1 MRIVILFTGGRS
13 GSDLL
18 QSLLDSHP
26 EVAQFPAILHFTDEF
41 LKIFKLKDPQIIA
54 KEFIKLNKMLFD
66 SRLNKKERGKY
77 EKIKNC
83 FFNTS
88 VHCWISPIINSTGK

>member
-18 QSLLDSHP
+18 QSLLDTHP
-26 EVAQFPAILHFTDEF
+26 EVAQFPGILRFTDEF

-54 KEFIKLNKMLFD
+54 KNLLN
-66 SRLNKKERGKY
+66 
-77 EKIKNC
+77 
-83 FFNTS
+83 
-88 VHCWISPIINSTGK
+88 

>member
-1 MRIVILFTGGRS
+1 MRLVLLFTGGRS

-41 LKIFKLKDPQIIA
+41 LKF
-54 KEFIKLNKMLFD
+54 LN
-66 SRLNKKERGKY
+66 
-77 EKIKNC
+77 
-83 FFNTS
+83 
-88 VHCWISPIINSTGK
+88 